1 MNLLKYI
8 DVKIFLLS
16 LFLGLFAVYIT
27 LPDLRIIKVYPSPE
41 NVQLLQYKDKAEHC
55 FSIEE
60 NEVACPADKSKIK
73 KIPVQG

>member
-27 LPDLRIIKVYPSPE
+27 MPDLRIIKVYPSPE
-41 NVQLLQYKDKAEHC
+41 NVQILQYKDKADHC
-55 FSIEE
+55 FSVKE
-60 NEVACPADKSKIK
+60 NEVPCPADKSKIK
-73 KIPVQG
+73 KIPVQV

>member
-27 LPDLRIIKVYPSPE
+27 MPDLRIIKVYPSPE
-41 NVQLLQYKDKAEHC
+41 NVQILQYKDKADHC
-55 FSIEE
+55 FSVKE
-60 NEVACPADKSKIK
+60 NEVPCPADKSKIK

>member
-8 DVKIFLLS
+8 DVKIFLIS

-27 LPDLRIIKVYPSPE
+27 MPDLRIIKVYPTPE
-41 NVQLLQYKDKAEHC
+41 NVQILQYKDKADQC

-60 NEVACPADKSKIK
+60 KEVACPADKSKIK
-73 KIPVQG
+73 KIPIQA

>member
-8 DVKIFLLS
+8 DVKIFLIS

-27 LPDLRIIKVYPSPE
+27 MPDLRIIKVYPTQE
-41 NVQLLQYKDKAEHC
+41 NVQILQYKDKADQC

-60 NEVACPADKSKIK
+60 KEVACPADKSKIK
-73 KIPVQG
+73 KIPIQG